1 MLLPE
6 RMLLVKMHPSG
17 AVSPAPGLDSPC
29 TAARTCS
36 SFVPASPPAGRILRC
51 WDRGHRTE
59 TASTGP
65 SQSFTHPSWDA
76 ALKQPCSLLPLSFFF
91 CCFYFILFLFPQ
103 GIPKGKNLPNRY
115 QLLSSHHSYTNF
127 DFRPHLSI
135 LMHVQSQRIP

>member
-6 RMLLVKMHPSG
+6 RMLLGKMHPSG

-91 CCFYFILFLFPQ
+91 FFVFLFHFIF
-103 GIPKGKNLPNRY
+103 IPPGNPKREEP
-115 QLLSSHHSYTNF
+115 
-127 DFRPHLSI
+127 P
-135 LMHVQSQRIP
+135 